1 MIDLKHRVD
10 IYRVAKDPI
19 YVMKIFTVHLHS
31 FVRKTRFRQY
41 IIFKFRA
48 VRLSRGQFMSRS
60 LNYLEGG
67 RVGPGFSLANY
78 YFQITYFSC
87 LKKIPVPISREDW
100 QITYFSCLT
109 NFPGPISREDWR
121 STGRTVWNS
130 TQSFFEHQNIS
141 FADNEM
147 EIKDG

>member
-1 MIDLKHRVD
+1 MYHVRLFNKDSMIMLIHCYHRVD

-67 RVGPGFSLANY
+67 RVGPGFSWIFPSKLLFSDHIFFMFEKNSRTHIKRRLADHI
-78 YFQITYFSC
+78 FFMSDKFSRAHIERR
-87 LKKIPVPISREDW
+87 LAFDRKDR
-100 QITYFSCLT
+100 
-109 NFPGPISREDWR
+109 
-121 STGRTVWNS
+121 
-130 TQSFFEHQNIS
+130 
-141 FADNEM
+141 M
-147 EIKDG
+147 E